1 MFAKIKRPS
10 LFYPFVIGDE
20 EKLAS
25 TTAALTIFGI
35 IYAAISVLP
44 KILTQVTLLG
54 A

>member
-1 MFAKIKRPS
+1 MFAKDKRSS

-25 TTAALTIFGI
+25 TPAALTFSGI
-35 IYAAISVLP
+35 IYTAISVLP